1 MILAAGRHAS
11 RDRPCGLDGQIDHFE
26 SNGEI
31 TMKGS
36 VIFAASLLFAVVA
49 LAQAPAPKKS
59 GIEAKGYT
67 WNAQE
72 GEKIEALKKKGD
84 VKNGEEVYEVCGA
97 CHLPSGA
104 GRPDGTFPQLAG
116 QHSTVLIKQMADI
129 RAGLRDN
136 PTMYPFAKVLTDPQ
150 ELADASAYINS
161 LGIPLDHGK
170 YEGKDAAKQIADGKV
185 LYEKQCKECH
195 GANGQ
200 GNKEKFYPVI
210 AGQHYKYLLRQMTE
224 IRDGKRRNANP
235 DMVKVIKP
243 YTNDQLVAISAYQS
257 SLSMPG
263 AMCKAGAK
271 TRKKK

>member
-1 MILAAGRHAS
+1 MKKILALAV
-11 RDRPCGLDGQIDHFE
+11 
-26 SNGEI
+26 
-31 TMKGS
+31 M
-36 VIFAASLLFAVVA
+36 AALIPATAA
-49 LAQAPAPKKS
+49 LAQAPAPKKG
-59 GIEAKGYT
+59 GIETKDYK

-72 GEKIEALKKKGD
+72 GEKIEALHKHGD
-84 VKNGEEVYEVCGA
+84 AKAGKEGYEICGA

-136 PTMYPFAKVLTDPQ
+136 PTMYPFAKELVDAQ
-150 ELADASAYINS
+150 ELANVSAYINS
-161 LGIPLDHGK
+161 LCIPIDHGQ
-170 YEGKDAAKQIADGKV
+170 YEGTDAAKQVTMGKD

-195 GANGQ
+195 GSAGE
-200 GNKEKFYPVI
+200 GDKEKFYPVI

-235 DMVKVIKP
+235 DMVKIIKP

-263 AMCKAGAK
+263 AMCKPKAGG
-271 TRKKK
+271 KKK

>member
-1 MILAAGRHAS
+1 MKRVLAVALSIA
-11 RDRPCGLDGQIDHFE
+11 
-26 SNGEI
+26 
-31 TMKGS
+31 
-36 VIFAASLLFAVVA
+36 FAASTAA
-49 LAQAPAPKKS
+49 LAQAPAPKKG
-59 GIEAKGYT
+59 GIESKGYV

-84 VKNGEEVYEVCGA
+84 ITRGEEAYEVCGA

-116 QHSTVLIKQMADI
+116 QHATVLIKQMADI

-136 PTMYPFAKVLTDPQ
+136 PTMYPFAVTLTDPQ
-150 ELADASAYINS
+150 ELADTAAYINS
-161 LGIPLDHGK
+161 LCIPLDHGK
-170 YEGKDAAKQIADGKV
+170 YDGPNADKEWADGKA
-185 LYEKQCKECH
+185 LYEKECKECH

-200 GNKEKFYPVI
+200 GVKEKFYPVI

-235 DMVKVIKP
+235 DMVKVIKK
-243 YTNDQLVAISAYQS
+243 YNDQQLVAISAYQA

-263 AMCKAGAK
+263 SMCKAGAK
-271 TRKKK
+271 KK

>member
-1 MILAAGRHAS
+1 MNRILTIALSAA
-11 RDRPCGLDGQIDHFE
+11 
-26 SNGEI
+26 
-31 TMKGS
+31 
-36 VIFAASLLFAVVA
+36 FAFSAAAA
-49 LAQAPAPKKS
+49 LAGPPAPKKE
-59 GIEAKGYT
+59 GIESSTYQ

-72 GEKIEALKKKGD
+72 GEKLEALKLKGD
-84 VKNGEEVYEVCGA
+84 KKRGEEAYEVCGA

-136 PTMYPFAKVLTDPQ
+136 PTMYPFAATLTDPQ
-150 ELADASAYINS
+150 ELADVAVYIQG
-161 LGIPLDHGK
+161 LCIPTDHGK
-170 YEGKDAAKQIADGKV
+170 YEGADATMQVAKGKE

-195 GANGQ
+195 GANGE
-200 GNKEKFYPVI
+200 GLKDKFYPVI

-224 IRDGKRRNANP
+224 IRDGHRRNANP

-263 AMCKAGAK
+263 SMCKAGAK
-271 TRKKK
+271 KK

>member
-1 MILAAGRHAS
+1 LLALSLLAATVA
-11 RDRPCGLDGQIDHFE
+11 
-26 SNGEI
+26 
-31 TMKGS
+31 
-36 VIFAASLLFAVVA
+36 FAGP
-49 LAQAPAPKKS
+49 PAPKKE
-59 GIEAKGYT
+59 GIEGKDYV

-72 GEKIEALKKKGD
+72 GEKIEALHKKGD
-84 VKNGEEVYEVCGA
+84 VKAGKDAYEVCGA

-129 RAGLRDN
+129 RGGLRDN
-136 PTMYPFAKVLTDPQ
+136 PTMYPFAITLTDPQ
-150 ELADASAYINS
+150 ELADAAAYINS
-161 LGIPLDHGK
+161 LCIPTNHGV
-170 YEGKDAAKQIADGKV
+170 YEGKDAALQIAKGKE

-195 GANGQ
+195 MPNGE

-210 AGQHYKYLLRQMTE
+210 AGQHYKYLLRQMTD

-243 YTNDQLVAISAYQS
+243 YTDDQLVAISAFQS

-263 AMCKAGAK
+263 AMCKASA
-271 TRKKK
+271 KKK

>member
-1 MILAAGRHAS
+1 MNRILTIALSAA
-11 RDRPCGLDGQIDHFE
+11 
-26 SNGEI
+26 
-31 TMKGS
+31 
-36 VIFAASLLFAVVA
+36 FAFSAAAA
-49 LAQAPAPKKS
+49 LAGPPAPKKE
-59 GIEAKGYT
+59 GIESSTYQ

-72 GEKIEALKKKGD
+72 GEKLEALKLKGD
-84 VKNGEEVYEVCGA
+84 KKRGEEAYEVCGA

-136 PTMYPFAKVLTDPQ
+136 PTMYPFAATLTDPQ
-150 ELADASAYINS
+150 ELADVAVYIQG
-161 LGIPLDHGK
+161 LCIPTDHGK
-170 YEGKDAAKQIADGKV
+170 YEGADATMQVAKGKE

-195 GANGQ
+195 GANGE
-200 GNKEKFYPVI
+200 GLKDKFYPVI

-243 YTNDQLVAISAYQS
+243 YTNDQLVAISAYQA

-263 AMCKAGAK
+263 SMCKAGAK
-271 TRKKK
+271 KK